1 MSELLPLVLF
11 AIGVVFLFVSVGIF
25 HFIRSAKNLPRCE
38 TSNSNVRHTTH
49 SGAHRAHGMVKG
61 THGKVFADSKLSRS
75 YLESMF

>member
-11 AIGVVFLFVSVGIF
+11 AIGIVLLFLSVGIF
-25 HFIRSAKNLPRCE
+25 HFLRSAKKLPRCE

-61 THGKVFADSKLSRS
+61 LNGKVLPDSKLSRS